1 MNIQGS
7 KFIQLLVYLIGL
19 QCMEFNLS
27 GAVRCVD
34 SEHEALLRFKG
45 GFKSASDRF
54 STWTAE
60 EDCCK
65 WRGVG
70 CDDTTNHVITLDL
83 HSHQD
88 PSFNILQGDQ
98 ISKSLLDLSYL
109 RHLDLSHNNFQ
120 RIQIPD
126 FIGSLHYIEYLNL
139 SNANFRG
146 TIPNNLGNLSHL
158 KSLDLS
164 GNGFSSLR
172 ADNLNWVHNLSS
184 LEVLDLGG
192 VDLSNAQ
199 NWLDA
204 INMLPSLEE
213 LRLFFCMLHKLPQYL
228 HHVNFT
234 SLRHLDLSLNNFSST
249 IPDWLF
255 DIGHSLVY
263 LNLARCQLQG
273 PIPDAFGNLT
283 SLTYLDLSHNYLG
296 GPIPLTLGLLQEESQ
311 LNRSSS
317 LKKLYL
323 FDNQLNGSLEQILV
337 QLSQLVALD
346 VSGNDLEG
354 NITEDHLLKLKGL
367 RVLDLSSNRLVLNVS
382 SSWIPPFQLETIGLG
397 SCGLGAQFP
406 QWLRSQK
413 IFSFINISK
422 NSIADVVPDWFWSL
436 SSRIVYMDLS
446 SNELEGY
453 VPDFSLQ
460 LQLSALNLRSNNFR
474 SPLPRFSANL
484 RILNLARNSFFGTIS
499 HLCGIWSLSYLD
511 LFSNNIS
518 GEIPDCWK
526 YEHNL
531 VILNLANNSLSGQI
545 PNSIGQLIHLN
556 TLLLKKNRLSGEVPS
571 SLRNC
576 SGLINLQLA
585 KNRLLGNV
593 PAWIGENLQNLKFLS
608 LGYNAFSGSFPLQL
622 CQLKYMQ
629 ILDLASNNLSGPI
642 PRCIFVGMT
651 SIDETLSIIYYP
663 FTVYNHYTFQ
673 RVVRH
678 YMTFLDLSS
687 NNLWGQ
693 IPIQFMSLVGLQYLN
708 LSGNHLDGPI
718 PPNIGE
724 MENLEALDLS
734 RNQLSC
740 TMPGSMKDLTS
751 LAILD
756 VSNNYL
762 SGEIPRGNQFDTFG
776 DLSYIGNPQLCGI
789 QLRKTCS
796 SNESFGDPHC
806 SNGQGDEEKQGI
818 QKEEHDGSEIPSFYI
833 CMGLGFI
840 TGFWVFWGSLL
851 LNRSWRHTYFRFLG
865 NMNDKIYVMV
875 AVVATKLQRKFQRQQ
890 APQVKGRY

>member
-1 MNIQGS
+1 MAISSAILIMKIQGS

-83 HSHQD
+83 QSHQD
-88 PSFNILQGDQ
+88 PSFNILQADQ
-98 ISKSLLDLSYL
+98 ISKSLLDLPYV

-164 GNGFSSLR
+164 GNGFSLR

-213 LRLFFCMLHKLPQYL
+213 LRLFFY
-228 HHVNFT
+228 
-234 SLRHLDLSLNNFSST
+234 
-249 IPDWLF
+249 WLF

-296 GPIPLTLGLLQEESQ
+296 G
-311 LNRSSS
+311 
-317 LKKLYL
+317 
-323 FDNQLNGSLEQILV
+323 
-337 QLSQLVALD
+337 
-346 VSGNDLEG
+346 NDLEG

-367 RVLDLSSNRLVLNVS
+367 RVLDLSSNRLVLN
-382 SSWIPPFQLETIGLG
+382 
-397 SCGLGAQFP
+397 
-406 QWLRSQK
+406 
-413 IFSFINISK
+413 
-422 NSIADVVPDWFWSL
+422 
-436 SSRIVYMDLS
+436 
-446 SNELEGY
+446 
-453 VPDFSLQ
+453 
-460 LQLSALNLRSNNFR
+460 
-474 SPLPRFSANL
+474 
-484 RILNLARNSFFGTIS
+484 
-499 HLCGIWSLSYLD
+499 
-511 LFSNNIS
+511 
-518 GEIPDCWK
+518 
-526 YEHNL
+526 
-531 VILNLANNSLSGQI
+531 
-545 PNSIGQLIHLN
+545 
-556 TLLLKKNRLSGEVPS
+556 
-571 SLRNC
+571 
-576 SGLINLQLA
+576 
-585 KNRLLGNV
+585 
-593 PAWIGENLQNLKFLS
+593 
-608 LGYNAFSGSFPLQL
+608 
-622 CQLKYMQ
+622 
-629 ILDLASNNLSGPI
+629 
-642 PRCIFVGMT
+642 
-651 SIDETLSIIYYP
+651 
-663 FTVYNHYTFQ
+663 
-673 RVVRH
+673 
-678 YMTFLDLSS
+678 
-687 NNLWGQ
+687 

-740 TMPGSMKDLTS
+740 TTPGSMKDLTS
-751 LAILD
+751 LTILD

-818 QKEEHDGSEIPSFYI
+818 QKEEHDGFEIPSFYLS
-833 CMGLGFI
+833 MGLGFI

-890 APQVKGRY
+890 APQECLGLARCEGLADEWPKSSLLQMAEERMGWSSFSAMLAPLL